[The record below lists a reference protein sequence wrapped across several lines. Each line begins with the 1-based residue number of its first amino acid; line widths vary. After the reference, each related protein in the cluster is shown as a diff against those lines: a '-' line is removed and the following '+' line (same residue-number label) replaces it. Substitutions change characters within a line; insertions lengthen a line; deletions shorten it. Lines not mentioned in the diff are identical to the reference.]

1 MWFSHTLLIDSFQVA
16 QTGGPLEPVLTRYRI
31 AFIAGAVLTGLL
43 ALTAFLTVGRSL
55 QQARRRRRRAA
66 VRDDL
71 RSGLLERLYGG
82 ESPDWGRWVETLG
95 GRERDVLEALLE
107 EYLREL
113 DGSDAAKLAGLGRA
127 LGIDERARRHL
138 ESGDMYER
146 LGGLTWL
153 ALLADPP
160 DLAVL
165 KRQCLGNQ
173 RERAA
178 AARVLYASDHPELA
192 SIGVSLMLADRTD
205 GFSVFGIDTLYRV
218 AEADPKPFFDRA
230 AGSATDWDPALQ
242 AQALLITRQ
251 VSTVTGGAELDWL
264 LELLSSPAER
274 TRVEATR
281 ALGGYGWKR
290 SLRDR
295 IDLDALRADPSPLV
309 RASTYRMLGEWGD
322 EDAVRTLEAAAG
334 AEPEERARVTAAE
347 SLLPFRDR
355 YDLTV
360 PEPLRAAWAWADANA
375 AFDEQARDI
384 TSQGPA

>member
-1 MWFSHTLLIDSFQVA
+1 MPLSHPLLIGSFQVA
-16 QTGGPLEPVLTRYRI
+16 QLGGPLEPILTRYRI
-31 AFIAGAVLTGLL
+31 AFVAGAVLASLL
-43 ALTAFLTVGRSL
+43 ALTAMLTVGRSL
-55 QQARRRRRRAA
+55 YQAWRRRRREA
-66 VRDDL
+66 VRGDL

-82 ESPDWGRWVETLG
+82 DSPDWGSWVETLSG
-95 GRERDVLEALLE
+95 LERDVLEALLE

-127 LGIDERARRHL
+127 LGINERARRHL
-138 ESGDMYER
+138 ESSDMYER
-146 LGGLTWL
+146 LGALTWL

-160 DLAVL
+160 DLSLL
-165 KRQCLGNQ
+165 KRRCLGNQ

-192 SIGVSLMLADRTD
+192 STGVSLMLADRTE
-205 GFSVFGIDTLYRV
+205 GFSVFGMDTLYRV
-218 AEADPKPFFDRA
+218 AEADPTPFFDRA
-230 AGSATDWDPALQ
+230 AGAATGWDPALQ

-251 VSTVTGGAELDWL
+251 VSTVTTGAELDWL
-264 LELLSSPAER
+264 PELLSSPAER
-274 TRVEATR
+274 TRMEATR
-281 ALGGYGWKR
+281 AIGGYGWKR

-295 IDLDALRADPSPLV
+295 IDLDALCADPSPLV

-334 AEPEERARVTAAE
+334 AEPEERPRVTAAE

-355 YDLTV
+355 YELTV
-360 PEPLRAAWAWADANA
+360 PETLRAAWAWAKANA

-384 TSQGPA
+384 TSQESA